1 MDHGY
6 GYFEED
12 QLGQVGDVGLWQ
24 RILEYTMPYW
34 KSVGA
39 AIFLSL
45 VISVTG
51 LALPYL
57 VSIGVDT
64 IVDQGMSGEM
74 RGKELTA
81 IVTPF
86 AVLMIVGFAANF
98 LQVILLEW
106 TGQNIM
112 HEMRQQLFK
121 RLHGLDLDFFNR
133 HPIGKLVTRLTND
146 IQNMHEMFTSVI
158 VTVFNDLIRVA
169 GIMGLLFWL
178 NWRLALVL
186 CLLMPMIAMTTIR
199 FSHMARDAFRT
210 IRTRL
215 ARINSFLQE
224 ALSGIS
230 IIQICRRQDHA
241 ATTFAHLNERY
252 YDGAMNQIK
261 IFGLFMPLI
270 DVFSH
275 CSMALIIWYGGG
287 EIIRERMSLGV
298 LVAFLSY
305 MRLFFQPLRELSQKF
320 SIVQSAMASAERIFQ
335 LLDTRPTIKKARNSV
350 RLASFSGAISF
361 DRVRFGYQ
369 SEQPVIDDFSLSI
382 KPGETLAIV
391 GATGSGK
398 TTLINLLERFYDVEA
413 GRISLDETDIKE
425 LDRSWL
431 REQIG
436 LVMQDVLVIP
446 ASIRDNILLGRR
458 VGDVELRGIIDS
470 AQLTDFIA
478 GLERGWYTRIG
489 EGALDIS
496 AGQKQLLAFARVLAR
511 DPSVL
516 ILDEATSNVDSETER
531 LIEQAI
537 AAVLENRTSIV
548 IAHRLSTI
556 RRADRI
562 VVMEHGRIVEQG
574 SHEELLAAEGL
585 YHFLLHL
592 QSPGGA
598 EGSEE

>member
-1 MDHGY
+1 MHRGY

-12 QLGQVGDVGLWQ
+12 QLGQMGDVGLWQ
-24 RILEYTMPYW
+24 RIIGYTKPYW
-34 KSVGA
+34 KGVA
-39 AIFLSL
+39 VAVLLSL
-45 VISVTG
+45 VISATG

-57 VSIGVDT
+57 ISIGVDT
-64 IVDQGMSGEM
+64 IVDQDLTV
-74 RGKELTA
+74 ELRQDGLA
-81 IVTPF
+81 RVVVPF
-86 AVLMIVGFAANF
+86 AVLMIIGFAANF
-98 LQVILLEW
+98 LQVVLLEW

-121 RLHGLDLDFFNR
+121 RLHELDLDFFNR
-133 HPIGKLVTRLTND
+133 NPVGKLVTRLTND

-158 VTVFNDLIRVA
+158 VTVFNDLIRIV
-169 GIMGLLFWL
+169 GIFAVLFWM
-178 NWRLALVL
+178 NWRLALVI
-186 CLLMPMIAMTTIR
+186 CLLIPMIALTTIR
-199 FSHMARDAFRT
+199 FSQMARDVFRT
-210 IRTRL
+210 IRTCL

-230 IIQICRRQDHA
+230 IIQIYRQEKHA
-241 ATTFAHLNERY
+241 AHTFEELNSRY
-252 YDGAMNQIK
+252 FLGTMKQIRL
-261 IFGLFMPLI
+261 FGFFMPLI

-275 CSMALIIWYGGG
+275 CSIALIIWYGGG

-335 LLDTRPTIKKARNSV
+335 ILDTRPTLKTARNSI
-350 RLASFSGAISF
+350 RLSKFSGSIAF
-361 DRVRFGYQ
+361 ERVRFGY
-369 SEQPVIDDFSLSI
+369 ETGQPIIHDFSLRI

-398 TTLINLLERFYDVEA
+398 TTLINLLERFYDVEQGA
-413 GRISLDETDIKE
+413 VTLDDIDIKK
-425 LDRSWL
+425 LDRFWL

-436 LVMQDVLVIP
+436 LAMQDVFVIP
-446 ASIRDNILLGRR
+446 ASIRDNILLGKRL
-458 VGDVELRGIIDS
+458 GDVELREIIDN
-470 AQLTDFIA
+470 AQLTEFVA
-478 GLERGWYTRIG
+478 ALERGWYTRIG
-489 EGALDIS
+489 EGGMGLS
-496 AGQKQLLAFARVLAR
+496 SGQKQLLAFARVLAR

-537 AAVLENRTSIV
+537 GAVLENRTSIV

-574 SHEELLAAEGL
+574 SHEELLAAGGL
-585 YHFLLHL
+585 YHYLLQL
-592 QSPGGA
+592 QNNSGQKITN
-598 EGSEE
+598 